1 MISKNGWIIDR
12 EKESLYLYSGFCITL
27 ENNPMNIENP
37 EKSHAPDIV
46 LAFVLFFVCLL
57 LALFFTSDTVAT
69 WVGQ

>member
-1 MISKNGWIIDR
+1 
-12 EKESLYLYSGFCITL
+12 
-27 ENNPMNIENP
+27 MNIENP